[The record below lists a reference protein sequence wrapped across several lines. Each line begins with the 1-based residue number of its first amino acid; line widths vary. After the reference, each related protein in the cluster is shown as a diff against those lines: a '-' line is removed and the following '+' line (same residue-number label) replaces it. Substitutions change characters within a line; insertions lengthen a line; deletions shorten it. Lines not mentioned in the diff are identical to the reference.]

1 MDAVALHADL
11 QDWIPARIVAID
23 DLALGIKRVVLCP
36 NEWRRPR
43 PGQHV
48 DVRLTAEDGY
58 QAHRS
63 YSVLS
68 PPGREG
74 VYELAVE
81 RIEGGVVSPYFH
93 DTAQIDD
100 DVEVLGPIG
109 GHFVWD
115 GRSPALL
122 IGGGSGLVPLLAMA
136 AHRAEITV
144 AHPMVLIAATR
155 TSVDVPLLDSMLC
168 WEERRNGFTV
178 LFAHSRLA
186 VPFRS
191 QDRAGCIDAELI
203 RRGLSL
209 LAFSQSEFICY
220 ICGSNAFVES
230 VVSMLLSLDVNPKNI
245 RTERF
250 GE

>member
-1 MDAVALHADL
+1 MDKVALHTDAR
-11 QDWIPARIVAID
+11 DWIPARIVAID
-23 DLALGIKRVVLCP
+23 DLASGIKRIVLRP
-36 NEWRRPR
+36 REWRRPR
-43 PGQHV
+43 SGQHV

-81 RIEGGVVSPYFH
+81 CIEGGEVSPYFH
-93 DTAQIDD
+93 DIAQIGDE
-100 DVEVLGPIG
+100 VEVFGPVG
-109 GHFVWD
+109 GHFVWN
-115 GRSPALL
+115 GRTPALL

-136 AHRAEITV
+136 AHRAEI
-144 AHPMVLIAATR
+144 AAADPMVLIAATR
-155 TSVDVPLLDSMLC
+155 TPAGVPLLGSLLD
-168 WEERRNGFTV
+168 WEKTRNGFTV

-191 QDRAGCIDAELI
+191 QDHAGRVDTELI
-203 RRGLSL
+203 RRGMSL
-209 LAFSQSEFICY
+209 LAFPQSESICY

-230 VVSMLLSLDVNPKNI
+230 VASMLLSLDVSRGSI

-250 GE
+250 G